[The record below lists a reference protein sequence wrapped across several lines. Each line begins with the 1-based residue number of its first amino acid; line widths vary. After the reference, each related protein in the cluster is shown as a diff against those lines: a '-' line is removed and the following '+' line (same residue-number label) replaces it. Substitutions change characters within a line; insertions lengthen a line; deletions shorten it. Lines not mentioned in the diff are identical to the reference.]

1 MGVEEMGG
9 CRVGPTLWA
18 HARAHST
25 QCIGVGGSYLMGAHV
40 YACRL
45 LSGLRYCS
53 HFLFRVCL

>member
-9 CRVGPTLWA
+9 QPCGTHIVGA
-18 HARAHST
+18 CSSAFNAVH
-25 QCIGVGGSYLMGAHV
+25 GSYLMGAHV